1 VKLPKLY
8 WVLGPVLIFVYALAE
23 FRGVVFSGTD
33 GPSGGYV
40 VTSSGQRAPRGVG
53 FFFFGTG
60 YRGGK

>member
-1 VKLPKLY
+1 MSKLY
-8 WVLGPVLIFVYALAE
+8 WIIGPLLIALYTLVE
-23 FRGVVFSGTD
+23 FRGMVFAGTD

-40 VTSSGQRAPRGVG
+40 VTSSGQRSPRGVG